1 MAKAKKRREFQ
12 IGDRVTVKERV
23 SGYGSGYAGND
34 VFFFSPGMEGTVGA
48 VNVPAVWGNGS
59 STFTCVDFTL
69 RVEWRDRT
77 SGELL
82 GTTTDQRCG
91 VFPGNLVLLPE

>member
-1 MAKAKKRREFQ
+1 MTKAKKSRQFQ
-12 IGDRVTVKERV
+12 IGDRVTARERV

-48 VNVPAVWGNGS
+48 VNVAAVRGNVYS
-59 STFTCVDFTL
+59 PYFICVDFKL
-69 RVEWRDRT
+69 PVERRGT

-82 GTTTDQRCG
+82 GSTTDQRCG

>member
-1 MAKAKKRREFQ
+1 MKSRQFQ

-23 SGYGSGYAGND
+23 GGYGSGYVGND
-34 VFFFSPGMEGTVGA
+34 VFFFSPGMVGIVGA

-59 STFTCVDFTL
+59 STFICVDFTL
-69 RVEWRDRT
+69 LVERRDRT

-82 GTTTDQRCG
+82 GTTTDQRCASL
-91 VFPGNLVLLPE
+91 VGNLVLLPE